1 MLKTV
6 GVFLGY
12 VSIAACSNS
21 QIYEASRQNA
31 EQECQ
36 ELPQNQYE
44 QCMAEVAEPYDS
56 YSRKREEVMNE
67 K

>member
-1 MLKTV
+1 MLKIV
-6 GVFLGY
+6 GVFLASA
-12 VSIAACSNS
+12 SIAACSNS

-31 EQECQ
+31 QQECQ
-36 ELPQNQYE
+36 ALPQNQYE

-56 YSRKREEVMNE
+56 YSRKREEVVNE